1 MGPEPQ
7 NVYWPEICGST
18 RFIVSMTQLI
28 FGAALGFILG
38 QAVLAG
44 AKQLIGSLF
53 RNEAHARIRSVS
65 GSALLAGFIRYSGLM
80 AVVAALVTL
89 GAWGIGDYLASS
101 SARRLAE
108 AHAPEHTP
116 EAPLPDPH
124 GAAGEIAALPPDSN
138 SALPVASAE
147 DRLDPYHDPEFKVHQ
162 RPHHAGKQPSLKEI
176 LLQRSEARARD
187 ELLAETKGHMRRS
200 QYDCEAADRASRYLS
215 AGLDVWAFASWQLKH
230 FPVNGYKGATLDGC
244 KDIETVVEPSGAG
257 AWNGA

>member
-1 MGPEPQ
+1 M
-7 NVYWPEICGST
+7 YWPKICGST

-44 AKQLIGSLF
+44 AKQLMGSLF

-65 GSALLAGFIRYSGLM
+65 GSALLAGFIRYSGLI

-101 SARRLAE
+101 SARRLAD
-108 AHAPEHTP
+108 AHAPEHTL
-116 EAPLPDPH
+116 EAPLPDSH
-124 GAAGEIAALPPDSN
+124 GAADEVAGLSPNRESPKSN
-138 SALPVASAE
+138 SVLPAAPAE

-187 ELLAETKGHMRRS
+187 ELLAQTKGHMRRS
-200 QYDCEAADRASRYLS
+200 QYDCEAADRASKYLS

-257 AWNGA
+257 TWNGA